1 MQKTSKSN
9 DQGSGSRGKG
19 SGTKR
24 SWTQKVLLCFEGGL
38 LIVSLFLTGSIRAEA
53 AADSNQS
60 EIPKDLQVIFEKVGE
75 SFEICPELME
85 SMAWRESR
93 FEPTVKSGNCY
104 GLMQV
109 NIKVHKDRIEK
120 YGYTSEDM
128 LDPEPNIIVAA
139 DYLKELFDTY
149 GDDDPLILLYYSG
162 AKSQIA
168 KYKEYGFINS
178 YVKDVLTRAADYER
192 KHGK

>member
-1 MQKTSKSN
+1 MKKKMLSSRLR
-9 DQGSGSRGKG
+9 SRGER
-19 SGTKR
+19 SESVAKR
-24 SWTQKVLLCFEGGL
+24 IKKVLLSCAGGIM
-38 LIVSLFLTGSIRAEA
+38 IVSLFLTGSISAEA

-60 EIPKDLQVIFEKVGE
+60 EIPKELQIIFEKVGE

-162 AKSQIA
+162 SKSQIA